1 MSSLEELLRKRK
13 EVLKELRKR
22 RELGRERKEMAE
34 DRPVFLRWLWWK
46 FPKFENDLK
55 WKKPRGKDNK
65 VRLKL
70 KGYPPMAS
78 VGYRMP
84 KDVRDL
90 HPSGYE
96 TVVVSSVKDLEQ
108 LDPKKHA
115 VYVSSTVGL
124 KKRMEIVREALNRGF
139 KVLNA

>member
-1 MSSLEELLRKRK
+1 MSSLEELLKKRE

-22 RELGRERKEMAE
+22 RELGKERKELSE

-55 WKKPRGKDNK
+55 WKRPRGKDNK
-65 VRLKL
+65 MRLKL
-70 KGYPPMAS
+70 KGYPPLAG

-84 KDVRDL
+84 KEMRDL

-96 TVVVSSVKDLEQ
+96 PVVVSSISDLEK

-115 VYVSSTVGL
+115 IYIASTVGL
-124 KKRMEIVREALNRGF
+124 RKKLELVREATSRGF
-139 KVLNA
+139 KVLNP

>member
-1 MSSLEELLRKRK
+1 MSSLEELLKKREELLREMRTRRAIGK
-13 EVLKELRKR
+13 VHKELS
-22 RELGRERKEMAE
+22 E

-55 WKKPRGKDNK
+55 WKRPRGKDNK

-84 KDVRDL
+84 NDLRGL

-96 TVVVSSVKDLEQ
+96 VAVVSSVKDLNG

-115 VYVSSTVGL
+115 VYIASTVGL
-124 KKRMEIVREALNRGF
+124 RKKIELVREAINRGF
-139 KVLNA
+139 KVLNP

>member
-1 MSSLEELLRKRK
+1 MSSLEELLKKR
-13 EVLKELRKR
+13 EEILREIRARRSVGELHKELS
-22 RELGRERKEMAE
+22 E

-55 WKKPRGKDNK
+55 WKRPRGKDNK

-70 KGYPPMAS
+70 KGYPPMAG

-84 KDVRDL
+84 KELRDM

-96 TVVVSSVKDLEQ
+96 VAVVSSLKDLEK
-108 LDPKKHA
+108 LDPKRFA
-115 VYVSSTVGL
+115 IYIASTVGL
-124 KKRMEIVREALNRGF
+124 RKRVELVRAAISKGF
-139 KVLNA
+139 KVLNP